1 MYKKRLLFGDKQSAE
16 EVLLTD
22 DPERQQAIGRNAK
35 GYNRLLWEGARQ
47 AIALRGILAKFEQ
60 NEDLKNRLLETG
72 DDYLVECAGKD
83 MIWACGI
90 RINDEDRHDASK
102 WKGNK
107 HSRLF
112 IDGSK
117 KHY

>member
-22 DPERQQAIGRNAK
+22 DPERQQVIGRNAK

-60 NEDLKNRLLETG
+60 NEDLKNRLLETD
-72 DDYLVECAGKD
+72 DDYLWNVQER
-83 MIWACGI
+83 I
-90 RINDEDRHDASK
+90 RSGHAES
-102 WKGNK
+102 G
-107 HSRLF
+107 
-112 IDGSK
+112 
-117 KHY
+117 